1 MTQPEIAAIAPTV
14 DASAHLADAPG
25 TLRTRPRR
33 AGALARVVTRSAEVV
48 AFLAIFGVSFE
59 MTARIQD
66 WVRFR
71 MPIFSTVTAEEDL
84 MVRDALGAHGRPNA
98 QYRKWILDSL
108 GLRGAEVPVAKPSG
122 SVRVIVAGA
131 SETFGLYESPGK
143 EYARQLEDTLNARLR
158 AGACPGRTPLR
169 FEVLNAAFP
178 GMTLPTVSQ
187 DVRVRLARLHPDIV
201 IVYPSPAQYLDVRAP
216 AAATPDRTGRSHELP
231 RANMLHPRALDALR
245 DEMKSLMPG
254 PLLSW
259 LRRRSVEAALRQHP
273 AGWRYASVPEAR
285 LARFDHDLR
294 DFVGSA
300 RTIGAEPVLATHG
313 TAFSRP
319 RVDSAA
325 LIQAWERFAPRAT
338 GDVIIAFDDTARVAT
353 MRAAADSSV
362 LVSDVATALAR
373 APGDNFADFVHFT
386 DRGAGIVANTL
397 APAILQAAGRR
408 AECGR

>member
-1 MTQPEIAAIAPTV
+1 
-14 DASAHLADAPG
+14 
-25 TLRTRPRR
+25 
-33 AGALARVVTRSAEVV
+33 
-48 AFLAIFGVSFE
+48 
-59 MTARIQD
+59 
-66 WVRFR
+66 
-71 MPIFSTVTAEEDL
+71 
-84 MVRDALGAHGRPNA
+84 
-98 QYRKWILDSL
+98 
-108 GLRGAEVPVAKPSG
+108 
-122 SVRVIVAGA
+122 
-131 SETFGLYESPGK
+131 
-143 EYARQLEDTLNARLR
+143 
-158 AGACPGRTPLR
+158 
-169 FEVLNAAFP
+169 
-178 GMTLPTVSQ
+178 
-187 DVRVRLARLHPDIV
+187 
-201 IVYPSPAQYLDVRAP
+201 
-216 AAATPDRTGRSHELP
+216 
-231 RANMLHPRALDALR
+231 MLHPRALDALR

-338 GDVIIAFDDTARVAT
+338 GDVIIAFDDAARVAT

>member
-1 MTQPEIAAIAPTV
+1 MKQPEIAAN
-14 DASAHLADAPG
+14 ASAANASALPAGARG
-25 TLRTRPRR
+25 MLRTRTRR
-33 AGALARVVTRSAEVV
+33 AGVLASVLARSAEVV
-48 AFLAIFGVSFE
+48 ALLAIFGVSFE

-98 QYRKWILDSL
+98 QYKKWIMDSL

-122 SVRVIVAGA
+122 SVRVIVTGA
-131 SETFGLYESPGK
+131 SETFGLYESPDK

-158 AGACPGRTPLR
+158 SGACAGRTPLR

-187 DVRVRLARLHPDIV
+187 DVRARLARLHPDIV
-201 IVYPSPAQYLDVRAP
+201 ILYPSPAQYLDVRAP
-216 AAATPDRTGRSHELP
+216 LAATPDSTGRSHELP
-231 RANMLHPRALDALR
+231 RANMLHLRALDALR
-245 DEMKSLMPG
+245 DELKSLMPG

-259 LRRRSVEAALRQHP
+259 LRVRSVQAELQQHP
-273 AGWRYASVPEAR
+273 AGWRYTSVPEAR

-294 DFVGSA
+294 DFVGST

-319 RVDSAA
+319 RADSAA
-325 LIQAWERFAPRAT
+325 LIQSWERFAPRAT
-338 GDVIIAFDDTARVAT
+338 GNVIIAFDDTARIAT
-353 MRAAADSSV
+353 MRAAADSTV
-362 LVSDVATALAR
+362 LVADVATALAR

-386 DRGAGIVANTL
+386 DRGAGIVANAL
-397 APAILQAAGRR
+397 APTIIQAAGRR